1 MSLTDF
7 MTDFMATAPELASED
22 TALSVDDR
30 AGRARHARFDDTS
43 NADWAD
49 ITTDDPILK
58 TLLRDYRQ
66 AGANYKKALNEH
78 HAAAPM
84 AELAKDIRDT
94 AKACVQTRLDELA
107 AQKEHKEVRAVKP
120 RIKRKTLLRD
130 APGLK
135 KRRERELA
143 IIRER
148 NREERERN
156 AELASDTFFAF
167 LLLAMFAPKNGR
179 SGHIFDFSDCF
190 RRASAA

>member
-1 MSLTDF
+1 
-7 MTDFMATAPELASED
+7 MTDFMATAPELASD
-22 TALSVDDR
+22 DAAPAVDDR
-30 AGRARHARFDDTS
+30 SDETG
-43 NADWAD
+43 NPEWAD

-66 AGANYKKALNEH
+66 ADANYKKALSEH
-78 HAAAPM
+78 HATAPM
-84 AELAKDIRDT
+84 VELAKDIRDT

-107 AQKEHKEVRAVKP
+107 AQKEHKEITAVKP
-120 RIKRKTLLRD
+120 RIKRRALLRD

-179 SGHIFDFSDCF
+179 SGHIFDFSDSF